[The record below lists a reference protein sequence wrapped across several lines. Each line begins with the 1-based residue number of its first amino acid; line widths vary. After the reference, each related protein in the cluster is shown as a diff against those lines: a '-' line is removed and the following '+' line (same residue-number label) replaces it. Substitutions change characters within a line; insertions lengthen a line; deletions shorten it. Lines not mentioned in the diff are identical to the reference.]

1 VIGLSLLVVDMNVI
15 LFRQAPYGTSF
26 TGEGI
31 RALSALQAF
40 GVSLKVLFVDD
51 GVFVLVKGQDPSAL
65 EMKSMGEGVK
75 MLEENGLEEVLVC
88 RESLKE
94 RGIDEKDLIDAK
106 IAVVDKKEVSN
117 LLRSAGIVLPF

>member
-1 VIGLSLLVVDMNVI
+1 MNVI

-40 GVSLKVLFVDD
+40 GVPLKVLFVDD

-94 RGIDEKDLIDAK
+94 RGIDEKDLIDAR
-106 IAVVDKKEVSN
+106 ITVVDKKEVN
-117 LLRSAGIVLPF
+117 RLLRSAGIVLPF

>member
-1 VIGLSLLVVDMNVI
+1 MNVI

-40 GVSLKVLFVDD
+40 GVPLTVVFMDD
-51 GVFVLVKGQDPSAL
+51 GVFVLRKGQNPSAL

-88 RESLKE
+88 SESLRE
-94 RGIDEKDLIDAK
+94 RGIDEKDLIDAR
-106 IAVVDKKEVSN
+106 ITVVDRKEVNN
-117 LLRSAGIVLPF
+117 LLRSAGNVLPF

>member
-1 VIGLSLLVVDMNVI
+1 MNVM
-15 LFRQAPYGTSF
+15 LFRQAPYGTTF

-40 GVSLKVLFVDD
+40 GVPLTVLFVDD
-51 GVFVLVKGQDPSAL
+51 GVFVLRKGQDPSAL

-75 MLEENGLEEVLVC
+75 MLEENGLEEVLAC
-88 RESLKE
+88 RESLRE

-106 IAVVDKKEVSN
+106 ITVVDRKEINN
-117 LLRSAGIVLPF
+117 LLRSVGNVLPF

>member
-1 VIGLSLLVVDMNVI
+1 MNVI

-40 GVSLKVLFVDD
+40 GVPLKVLFVDD

-106 IAVVDKKEVSN
+106 IAVVDKKEVN
-117 LLRSAGIVLPF
+117 RLLRSAGIVLPF

>member
-1 VIGLSLLVVDMNVI
+1 MNVI

-65 EMKSMGEGVK
+65 EIKSMGEGVK
-75 MLEENGLEEVLVC
+75 LLKENGLEEVLAC

-94 RGIDEKDLIDAK
+94 RGIDEKDLIDVK
-106 IAVVDKKEVSN
+106 ITVVDRKEVRE
-117 LLRSAGIVLPF
+117 LLKSAGIVLPF

>member
-1 VIGLSLLVVDMNVI
+1 MNVI

-40 GVSLKVLFVDD
+40 GVPLKVLFVDD
-51 GVFVLVKGQDPSAL
+51 GVFVLRKGQNPSAL

-75 MLEENGLEEVLVC
+75 IMEENGLEGVLVC
-88 RESLKE
+88 RESLRE

-106 IAVVDKKEVSN
+106 ITVVDRKEVSN
-117 LLRSAGIVLPF
+117 LLRSADNVLPF

>member
-1 VIGLSLLVVDMNVI
+1 
-15 LFRQAPYGTSF
+15 
-26 TGEGI
+26 
-31 RALSALQAF
+31 
-40 GVSLKVLFVDD
+40 VLFVDD

-94 RGIDEKDLIDAK
+94 RGIDEKDLIDAR
-106 IAVVDKKEVSN
+106 ITVVDKKEVN
-117 LLRSAGIVLPF
+117 RLLRSAGIVLPF